1 MANWT
6 VLRSPGRAARGLVEW
21 AIDLWPQ
28 VNGKAIVNKV
38 DLLELDSADMVD
50 VIHYFFDEDMR
61 YASYESALMHSKLRE
76 QIYGSLYEKHYKY
89 AMKDSSSGSGSSS
102 MDDEIKPYVPP
113 TEFDPESSNPFGKVL
128 DAPIS

>member
-61 YASYESALMHSKLRE
+61 YASYESALMHGKLRE

-89 AMKDSSSGSGSSS
+89 AMKDSTDSGSSS
-102 MDDEIKPYVPP
+102 AEGATKPYVPP
-113 TEFDPESSNPFGKVL
+113 TEFNPESPSPFGKVL
-128 DAPIS
+128 DAPIG

>member
-1 MANWT
+1 LANRA

-38 DLLELDSADMVD
+38 DLLEMDSADMVD

-61 YASYESALMHSKLRE
+61 YGSYESALMHSGFRE
-76 QIYGSLYEKHYKY
+76 RIYESLYEKKY
-89 AMKDSSSGSGSSS
+89 MYAIKDRASSDMS
-102 MDDEIKPYVPP
+102 EIEGGVKPYVPP
-113 TEFDPESSNPFGKVL
+113 TEFNPESSNPFGSTL
-128 DAPIS
+128 DAPLG

>member
-1 MANWT
+1 MANRT

-89 AMKDSSSGSGSSS
+89 AMKDSSSLDVSSV
-102 MDDEIKPYVPP
+102 DEGIKPYVPP
-113 TEFDPESSNPFGKVL
+113 TEFNPESSNPFGSVL
-128 DAPIS
+128 DAPIG

>member
-1 MANWT
+1 
-6 VLRSPGRAARGLVEW
+6 
-21 AIDLWPQ
+21 
-28 VNGKAIVNKV
+28 VNKV

-89 AMKDSSSGSGSSS
+89 AMKDSSSLDVSSV
-102 MDDEIKPYVPP
+102 DEGIKPYVPP
-113 TEFDPESSNPFGKVL
+113 TEFNPESSNPFGSVL
-128 DAPIS
+128 DAPIG